1 MTRRL
6 RVGVIGAGSW
16 ASAAHL
22 PALARHRDE
31 VEFIG
36 VSRRGGEALARLQ
49 REYGFTVASEDYR
62 DVLETGI
69 DLAVVASP
77 TSFHAEHAVAALEAG
92 AHVLCEKPF
101 TLSSDEAWHV
111 ADTAQRRQR
120 HLVLSF
126 GWNFKPMV
134 RRMRAL
140 LAETGGIGTL
150 EYLAITMSSQTRE
163 LLSNTGQYPDAHPDT
178 APEPPTWT
186 DPTLSGGG
194 YGQAQLSHALALG
207 LGLAGARVTGAF
219 ALMTAPLGAP
229 VELHDTISLTLE
241 GGGIA
246 SVAGGSAYMGADGN
260 RHHLAVEAIGSEG
273 QLHLDVFRERAALYR
288 ADTGSHEIDVVPGD
302 GSYDG
307 CLPVEGLLD
316 LVTGRTTVNP
326 APGELGA
333 RTVEALELAYRSAA
347 SRTFQ
352 QSPSKPAGGDHAR

>member
-31 VEFIG
+31 IEFTGI
-36 VSRRGGEALARLQ
+36 SRHGGEALARLQ
-49 REYGFTVASEDYR
+49 REYGFTVASEDYH
-62 DVLETGI
+62 DVLKAGI

-77 TSFHAEHAVAALEAG
+77 TSFHAEHTAAALEAG

-101 TLSSDEAWHV
+101 TLSSEEAWHV
-111 ADTAQRRQR
+111 VGTAQRQQR

-134 RRMRAL
+134 RRMHAL
-140 LAETGGIGTL
+140 LAATGGIGTL

-163 LLSNTGQYPDAHPDT
+163 LLSNTGYYPDADPDSV
-178 APEPPTWT
+178 PEPPTWT
-186 DPTLSGGG
+186 DPARSGGG

-207 LGLAGARVTGAF
+207 LGLTGARVTGAF

-241 GGGIA
+241 GDGIA
-246 SVAGGSAYMGADGN
+246 SVAGGSSYMGADGN
-260 RHHLAVEAIGSEG
+260 KHHLELEAIGSEG
-273 QLHLDVFRERAALYR
+273 QLHLDVFRERAVLYR
-288 ADTGSHEIDVVPGD
+288 ADTGRHEVSVAPGD

-307 CLPVEGLLD
+307 FLPVEGLLD
-316 LVTGRTTVNP
+316 LVTGRTTANP

-352 QSPSKPAGGDHAR
+352 QRGSSQPNGR